1 MADAEISRAWI
12 AHTGDG
18 TLIHDTDRSDTELQ
32 RLIKAARFRWSRNLG
47 AWYLPR
53 AWHYDTRTRYVD
65 QLVTAAAEAGRTI
78 PVERDRTRSRT
89 VAEVETDRVDR
100 AKRRA
105 DRLHAR
111 ADQLEQNA
119 LTDEQTARQRLS
131 AWPFGQPLVGSPAAM
146 QRQRSFMTRERARL
160 DRALH
165 TYEQAQDRRRRA
177 HAAEQ
182 TARANENPGVI
193 SRRIQRLQADLRRVE
208 RAIAGE
214 QSPWSKPATGESL
227 DRLTAQADELREQIR
242 WNEGAL
248 RDAEK
253 NSGRLWA
260 ADDFRVGDE
269 ALIGSVWYPVKRVNR
284 KSLTVPAL
292 LGMGSDHY
300 SWTDTVPYDK
310 IGGRRRDGV
319 TLRTPPASDQE
330 PAAD

>member
-1 MADAEISRAWI
+1 EISRAWI

-100 AKRRA
+100 AKHRA

-131 AWPFGQPLVGSPAAM
+131 AWPFGQ
-146 QRQRSFMTRERARL
+146 
-160 DRALH
+160 
-165 TYEQAQDRRRRA
+165 
-177 HAAEQ
+177 
-182 TARANENPGVI
+182 
-193 SRRIQRLQADLRRVE
+193 
-208 RAIAGE
+208 
-214 QSPWSKPATGESL
+214 
-227 DRLTAQADELREQIR
+227 
-242 WNEGAL
+242 
-248 RDAEK
+248 
-253 NSGRLWA
+253 
-260 ADDFRVGDE
+260 
-269 ALIGSVWYPVKRVNR
+269 
-284 KSLTVPAL
+284 
-292 LGMGSDHY
+292 
-300 SWTDTVPYDK
+300 
-310 IGGRRRDGV
+310 
-319 TLRTPPASDQE
+319 
-330 PAAD
+330 